1 MKNLSKILASL
12 AILVAVGLGIFS
24 CLPPQKSSQEVPN
37 MVDMPHHFE
46 SAHRPNI
53 SRAYDMGKVAPPTM
67 RSAPNR
73 REMAE
78 STDSFAQKDENS
90 FKLVAN
96 NPLSTFSSDV
106 DTASYAIVRK
116 VIESGRL
123 PSPDMVRIEELLNSF
138 SYSY

>member
-1 MKNLSKILASL
+1 MKKLSKTLASL
-12 AILVAVGLGIFS
+12 AILVAVGFGILS
-24 CLPPQKSSQEVPN
+24 CFHSQKSSQERMPN
-37 MVDMPHHFE
+37 MVDIPLHYE
-46 SAHRPNI
+46 SVSNVGPVV
-53 SRAYDMGKVAPPTM
+53 SKVAPHAM
-67 RSAPNR
+67 RVAPNR
-73 REMAE
+73 REMAK
-78 STDSFAQKDENS
+78 STDSFVQKDENP

-138 SYSY
+138 S